1 MFTYYD
7 ALEFLGKR
15 EKRKIKPGLE
25 RIERIL
31 KNLNNPQNNKNII
44 HIAGTKGKGSTS
56 IFITNLLISHGFKVG
71 LYTSPH
77 LQSFRE
83 RISINKKFI
92 ESKIFGELVYKI
104 KEIYEKDIYYNE
116 IGEPTI
122 FEILTSLALK
132 YFNDE
137 KVDFIVLETGLGG
150 RFDATNIISNP
161 IVTVITKIDYDHMD
175 ILGNTLKEIAL
186 EKAGIIKKDKP
197 LVLSKQEDEVLEVIF
212 TKAKEL
218 YSKVYLE
225 GVDFISD
232 DIHLNSENTFFTY
245 KSNRNLFKNLEIKL
259 LGRYQV
265 SNSSLSIKVLEI
277 LNELNLLNLNEKKLR
292 EGLLNS
298 FIAGRGEII
307 KKLDKTYILDG
318 AHNIISMIE
327 LKNFIETYFNCGKIN
342 MVFGILN
349 DKDIEGVLKVILPCI
364 DKVILTAPEG
374 AKERRSDPS
383 FLLEIIRNNFP
394 EKKVIT
400 TKNIKEAFI
409 ESFKFFDTNYPI
421 LVTGS
426 FYVVGEFRNYL
437 NKFYTY

>member
-31 KNLNNPQNNKNII
+31 KNLDNPQNNKNII

-104 KEIYEKDIYYNE
+104 KEIYEKDTYFNE
-116 IGEPTI
+116 IGEPTT

-197 LVLSKQEDEVLEVIF
+197 VVLSKQEDEVLEVIF

-225 GVDFISD
+225 GVDFISE
-232 DIHLNSENTFFTY
+232 DIQLNCENTFFTY
-245 KSNRNLFKNLEIKL
+245 KSN
-259 LGRYQV
+259 
-265 SNSSLSIKVLEI
+265 
-277 LNELNLLNLNEKKLR
+277 
-292 EGLLNS
+292 
-298 FIAGRGEII
+298 
-307 KKLDKTYILDG
+307 
-318 AHNIISMIE
+318 
-327 LKNFIETYFNCGKIN
+327 IN
-342 MVFGILN
+342 
-349 DKDIEGVLKVILPCI
+349 
-364 DKVILTAPEG
+364 
-374 AKERRSDPS
+374 
-383 FLLEIIRNNFP
+383 
-394 EKKVIT
+394 
-400 TKNIKEAFI
+400 
-409 ESFKFFDTNYPI
+409 
-421 LVTGS
+421 
-426 FYVVGEFRNYL
+426 
-437 NKFYTY
+437 